1 MAKIEMAATR
11 DAYGD
16 KLVELGKTNKN
27 IVVLD
32 ADLSGST
39 RTAKFAKVYPDRF
52 FNMGIAE
59 ANMMGVAAGLAISGK
74 TVFVST
80 FAMFATLRPYEQIR
94 NSIASQNLNVKIVAS
109 HAGISVGEDGLSH
122 QTIEDIAIL
131 RAIPNMKVFVPA
143 DAVSAAKMVE
153 EAVNIHGPVYIR
165 MSRSKT
171 PIIYDPETYTFEKG
185 QANIL
190 KDANEARV
198 AFLATGNMVFE
209 AQKVADRLEKEGYTT
224 IVADFSSVKP
234 INKQMLVS
242 IARRSRLVV
251 TLEEHTILGGFG
263 SAVCEVLSDEYP
275 SRVMRIGI
283 NDIFGESGSPAALFQ
298 QFGLS
303 AEEIYRK
310 VLKKIRAI

>member
-1 MAKIEMAATR
+1 MAATR

-171 PIIYDPETYTFEKG
+171 PIIYDPETYTSEKG

-310 VLKKIRAI
+310 VLKKIHAI

>member
-27 IVVLD
+27 IIVLD

>member
-1 MAKIEMAATR
+1 MAATR

-310 VLKKIRAI
+310 VLKKIHAI